1 MALSG
6 NHFRLSAGGRIDR
19 NKPVTFR
26 FNGKTM
32 QGYAGD
38 TLASALLA
46 NGVRLVGRSFKYHR
60 PRGVMSAGIEETN
73 AVVQLTGKE
82 DEPGVVA
89 TAVPIY
95 EGLEAVSVTGWPGV
109 QWDLGA
115 LNDWLHRL
123 FPAGFYYK
131 TFMWPNNWWN
141 VYGYFIRRMAGLG
154 KAPETYRP
162 EDRYEKRYHHCDVL
176 VVGAGPA
183 GLAAALGRRKQWRP
197 RHAGR

>member
-1 MALSG
+1 MNRVSL
-6 NHFRLSAGGRIDR
+6 
-19 NKPVTFR
+19 
-26 FNGKTM
+26 
-32 QGYAGD
+32 Q
-38 TLASALLA
+38 
-46 NGVRLVGRSFKYHR
+46 
-60 PRGVMSAGIEETN
+60 
-73 AVVQLTGKE
+73 
-82 DEPGVVA
+82 

-95 EGLEAVSVTGWPGV
+95 QGLEAVSVTGWPGV
-109 QWDLGA
+109 QWDIGV

-123 FPAGFYYK
+123 LPAGFYYK

-183 GLAAALGRRKQWRP
+183 RACSRTGRRNEWRP